1 MKHYPVS
8 LGFATLL
15 LLMAGCAAT
24 SSPSTPP
31 PPAVPASLQV
41 PATEVL
47 LVQARAV
54 GVQIYECQATK
65 DDPSKFDWVFTAPEA
80 QLFDHS
86 GKLIIKHSA
95 GPTWEATDG
104 SAVVGE
110 VAAKDN
116 GPDAMAIPWL
126 LLRVKSTSGHG
137 VLSRVQFVQRI
148 NTLGGKAPAGGCSQ
162 LLLGSP
168 VRMQYTADY
177 LFYGPRS

>member
-1 MKHYPVS
+1 MKQFSVA
-8 LGFATLL
+8 LGFAALL
-15 LLMAGCAAT
+15 FLTAGCATT
-24 SSPSTPP
+24 SSPSTPS
-31 PPAVPASLQV
+31 PAVPATLQV

-54 GVQIYECQATK
+54 GVQIYECQASK
-65 DDPSKFDWVFTAPEA
+65 DDPNKFEWVFTAPEA

-86 GKLIIKHSA
+86 GKQIIKHSA

-110 VAAKDN
+110 VVTKDN

-126 LLRVKSTSGHG
+126 LLRAKSTSGHG
-137 VLSRVQFVQRI
+137 LLSRVQFVQRI

-162 LLLGSP
+162 LLLDSP

>member
-1 MKHYPVS
+1 
-8 LGFATLL
+8 
-15 LLMAGCAAT
+15 
-24 SSPSTPP
+24 
-31 PPAVPASLQV
+31 
-41 PATEVL
+41 
-47 LVQARAV
+47 
-54 GVQIYECQATK
+54 VQIYECQATK

-86 GKLIIKHSA
+86 GKLIIKHYA

-110 VAAKDN
+110 VTAKDN

>member
-1 MKHYPVS
+1 MKHYS
-8 LGFATLL
+8 LSSGIAALL
-15 LLMAGCAAT
+15 LLMTGCATT

-31 PPAVPASLQV
+31 PTVPASLQV

-47 LVQARAV
+47 LVQAWAV
-54 GVQIYECQATK
+54 GVQIYECQPSK
-65 DDPSKFDWVFTAPEA
+65 DDPTKFEWVFTAPEA

-86 GKLIIKHSA
+86 GKRIIKHSA

-110 VAAKDN
+110 VTAKDN

-126 LLRVKSTSGHG
+126 LLRAKSTSGHG